1 MNDEFEFFVCATA
14 CVCACVCVR
23 EPTGRLQQLI
33 TLSVI
38 SSKEE
43 RGIEVERR
51 RKRCVEWRQE
61 GRKSAQWLISQCR
74 IAFNAFADR
83 ASEFA

>member
-1 MNDEFEFFVCATA
+1 MNDEFERFCACCCM
-14 CVCACVCVR
+14 CVRVCVCVKG
-23 EPTGRLQQLI
+23 PGFQQLI

-43 RGIEVERR
+43 KGSKEKDVLN
-51 RKRCVEWRQE
+51 EWRQE

-74 IAFNAFADR
+74 TAFNAFADR